1 MESTPSSSPMVNL
14 QHQQQQQ
21 QQNQQQQLI
30 DTSITPICPT
40 KLTPEQ
46 EQEIK
51 LRSKYPNP
59 QKPGASNFIQKM
71 LHKGV

>member
-1 MESTPSSSPMVNL
+1 MESTPSSSPMLN
-14 QHQQQQQ
+14 QQQQQ
-21 QQNQQQQLI
+21 Q
-30 DTSITPICPT
+30 TPNT
-40 KLTPEQ
+40 AAVNLTPEQ

-71 LHKGV
+71 LHKGVRNKHFLFFHLSLPK